1 MKGSVNMKSC
11 KGFIKGL
18 GTGMAAGIAV
28 AVAVKCVC
36 CKSKKLSKR
45 TCKMARAV
53 SDIMDDIQEMIK

>member
-1 MKGSVNMKSC
+1 MKSC

-28 AVAVKCVC
+28 AVAVKCIC
-36 CKSKKLSKR
+36 QKSKKFSKR

-53 SDIMDDIQEMIK
+53 SDIMDNIEEMVK